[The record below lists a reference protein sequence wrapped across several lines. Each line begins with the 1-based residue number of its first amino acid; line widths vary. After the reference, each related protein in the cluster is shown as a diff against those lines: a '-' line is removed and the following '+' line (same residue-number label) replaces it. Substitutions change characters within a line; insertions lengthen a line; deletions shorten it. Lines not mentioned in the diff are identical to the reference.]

1 MSSVS
6 SLHKI
11 MKRRK
16 YMFKII
22 GMSDLFEN
30 DKIIVVEVKFET
42 NNGVETEIDIAVKD
56 NQGEISNII
65 TVC

>member
-1 MSSVS
+1 
-6 SLHKI
+6 
-11 MKRRK
+11 
-16 YMFKII
+16 MFKII

-65 TVC
+65 TVCWFYSSKSNLS

>member
-1 MSSVS
+1 
-6 SLHKI
+6 
-11 MKRRK
+11 
-16 YMFKII
+16 MFKII